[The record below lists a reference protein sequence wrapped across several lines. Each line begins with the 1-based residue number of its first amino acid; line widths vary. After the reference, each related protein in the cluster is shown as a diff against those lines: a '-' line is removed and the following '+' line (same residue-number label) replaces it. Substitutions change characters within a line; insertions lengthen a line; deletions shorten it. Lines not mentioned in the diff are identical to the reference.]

1 MNGHSTKKG
10 MIARNHKVPNIFSH
24 EDISHEGKF
33 KTPMTHYEI
42 ITRKSKIEDT
52 NKFWCRCGAI
62 RSLRHKMVP
71 LLWKR
76 V

>member
-1 MNGHSTKKG
+1 MNGHFTKKG
-10 MIARNHKVPNIFSH
+10 MTAKNHKVPNIFSH
-24 EDISHEGKF
+24 EDISHEGKC
-33 KTPMTHYEI
+33 KTPMTYYYI
-42 ITRKSKIEDT
+42 ITRKAKIEKT

-62 RSLRHKMVP
+62 RTLIHKMVQ